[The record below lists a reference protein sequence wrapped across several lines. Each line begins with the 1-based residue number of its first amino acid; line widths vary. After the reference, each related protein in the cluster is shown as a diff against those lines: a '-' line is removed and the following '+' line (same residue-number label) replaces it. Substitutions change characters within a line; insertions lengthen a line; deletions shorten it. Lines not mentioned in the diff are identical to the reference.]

1 MSGTLVS
8 TGVAAGWYGKLP
20 GLGDFVQRRLP
31 PSFITPWDEWLQQ
44 GLRALDAQPPADDAA
59 QPAPV
64 RRFWL
69 AAGVVDACGWAGLLM
84 PSRDRSGR
92 AFPLTVAQ
100 PMATLAQT
108 LAARHWA
115 CCLAAAM
122 RFTHNRTHTL
132 DDFEHCLHALAPPP
146 ARRAARS
153 DEALADAL
161 QDGAA
166 ARSVWW
172 CHGAANAADF
182 LVFEG
187 LPPPPALARLLGRTA

>member
-1 MSGTLVS
+1 MSGPV
-8 TGVAAGWYGKLP
+8 VNAHAAGWYGKLP

-31 PSFITPWDEWLQQ
+31 PSFVTPWDDWLQQ
-44 GLRALDAQPPADDAA
+44 GLRALDAQPPTDDAV

-69 AAGVVDACGWAGLLM
+69 AAGVLDACGWAGLLM

-100 PMATLAQT
+100 PMATLAQS
-108 LAARHWA
+108 LAARQWTSS
-115 CCLAAAM
+115 LVAAM
-122 RFTHNRTHTL
+122 RFTHDRAHTL
-132 DDFEHCLHALAPPP
+132 DDFEDCLHALPPPP

-153 DEALADAL
+153 DEALAAAL
-161 QDGAA
+161 QPGAG

-172 CHGAANAADF
+172 CHGAAKAADF
-182 LVFEG
+182 LVFDG
-187 LPPPPALARLLGRTA
+187 LPPPAALARLLGGAA